1 MKKHMFEANGEAESL
16 EDSPFRSASL
26 LNIIGL
32 ACVWNLDPTESLN
45 LFFGIDVIRTDSALL
60 AVAFLTTAA
69 LSRCMDSWIQRTRVA
84 FALCVCGLAGGALNV
99 LSHMT
104 LQLGAL
110 SMACAVASCV
120 SIATFQCYFM
130 LSNIVRISRL
140 GMMRSLFSLAFW
152 QALIGMSVLFDT
164 FFSRTATL
172 LALLLFGIVSN
183 MAAVLLRSRESSDCA
198 PQFPM
203 ATDCATSSAM
213 PWRILFAQLLMLF
226 SIHAFRSLLPDEIKE
241 ITAIGFIA
249 AALIIMI
256 VVNARQKI
264 FALRVYYDVSLV
276 CIELSLLLFAF
287 LPASLSLLAGA
298 LADASYVFFAILTF
312 TVLGTIY
319 QRFDLSPCR
328 IFGFAFAMECMG
340 NTLGGLFGSL
350 CQSGGIDVAHA
361 LIILMFVPMVCFT
374 CFFRESDF
382 RTSWG
387 IREKKPEKLDVAR
400 YYGSMADR
408 CAALARQS
416 GLSRREEDVLILIA
430 QRKTAQNIADEL
442 YISIP
447 TVKTHTQHIYKK
459 LGVHSRK
466 ELLVVVGYPLLET
479 TTEGSDAAESN

>member
-172 LALLLFGIVSN
+172 LALLLFGIIQIWQRYFC
-183 MAAVLLRSRESSDCA
+183 AVEKA
-198 PQFPM
+198 PIARRNFRWLP
-203 ATDCATSSAM
+203 
-213 PWRILFAQLLMLF
+213 IAQLLRQCPGVYSL
-226 SIHAFRSLLPDEIKE
+226 RSCSCSFQY
-241 ITAIGFIA
+241 THF
-249 AALIIMI
+249 
-256 VVNARQKI
+256 AR
-264 FALRVYYDVSLV
+264 
-276 CIELSLLLFAF
+276 
-287 LPASLSLLAGA
+287 
-298 LADASYVFFAILTF
+298 
-312 TVLGTIY
+312 
-319 QRFDLSPCR
+319 
-328 IFGFAFAMECMG
+328 
-340 NTLGGLFGSL
+340 
-350 CQSGGIDVAHA
+350 
-361 LIILMFVPMVCFT
+361 CFQM
-374 CFFRESDF
+374 
-382 RTSWG
+382 
-387 IREKKPEKLDVAR
+387 K
-400 YYGSMADR
+400 
-408 CAALARQS
+408 
-416 GLSRREEDVLILIA
+416 
-430 QRKTAQNIADEL
+430 
-442 YISIP
+442 
-447 TVKTHTQHIYKK
+447 
-459 LGVHSRK
+459 
-466 ELLVVVGYPLLET
+466 
-479 TTEGSDAAESN
+479 